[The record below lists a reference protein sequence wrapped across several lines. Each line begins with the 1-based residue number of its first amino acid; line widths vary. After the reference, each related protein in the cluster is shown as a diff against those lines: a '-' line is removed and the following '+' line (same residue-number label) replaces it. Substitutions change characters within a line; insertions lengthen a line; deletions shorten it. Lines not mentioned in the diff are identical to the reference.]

1 MWWGVPLSEVP
12 CISLPLQDSL
22 MQASWWE
29 HTHCFWHEEPPFVGT
44 SCCCDSVMNGSLAPE
59 STSPSWR
66 SSCLQLRA
74 QAFCSHWA
82 LLPHLLNTLISTLH
96 GGQGQTPS
104 LRITGRTEF
113 KTAKSGLWRWAEI
126 RSEEP
131 GGLQSLGL
139 PRLRHDCACTRRT
152 HENKRQLTTT
162 HKDVFAIG
170 VEAGWKGE
178 AEKVCCG
185 EQGVIRLVG
194 MSRMQKGKKIYSHL
208 TVQFPEE
215 WEHPVKLPVIV
226 IFWFAICNRIM
237 FSQFEEYSYS
247 FRETR

>member
-1 MWWGVPLSEVP
+1 MWWGVPLSEAP
-12 CISLPLQDSL
+12 CISLLLQDSL
-22 MQASWWE
+22 MQESWWE
-29 HTHCFWHEEPPFVGT
+29 HTHFSCHEEPPFVGT
-44 SCCCDSVMNGSLAPE
+44 SCCCDSVMNGMAPE

-82 LLPHLLNTLISTLH
+82 PLPRLLNTSIPRLH

-126 RSEEP
+126 RSKEP

-139 PRLRHDCACTRRT
+139 PRVRHDWACTCRT
-152 HENKRQLTTT
+152 DENKSSWQQPIRMCLQWMFRLDERERQEGMLW
-162 HKDVFAIG
+162 G
-170 VEAGWKGE
+170 AGS
-178 AEKVCCG
+178 
-185 EQGVIRLVG
+185 EQTGRHVKNAKR
-194 MSRMQKGKKIYSHL
+194 KKNYSHF

-215 WEHPVKLPVIV
+215 WAHPVKLPVIV
-226 IFWFAICNRIM
+226 IFWLAICNRIM